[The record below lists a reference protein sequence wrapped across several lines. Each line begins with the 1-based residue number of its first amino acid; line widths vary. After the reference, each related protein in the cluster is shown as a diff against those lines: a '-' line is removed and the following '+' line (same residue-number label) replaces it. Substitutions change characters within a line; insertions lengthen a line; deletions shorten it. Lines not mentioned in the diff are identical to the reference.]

1 MFYIACL
8 RTGRETRLIIRDS
21 KEELEEAL
29 WDRECDDIT
38 IAEYNPEDG
47 LMCYL
52 ELPDLNPI
60 A

>member
-1 MFYIACL
+1 
-8 RTGRETRLIIRDS
+8 LIIRDS